1 MTPEQIDKLIE
12 AHVKA
17 EKAGDFAAAVA
28 MYTDDIEHDVVG
40 AAGGPLRGPEAAA
53 RRYERIQRDME
64 QDELVRTRTLYGEDF
79 CVIEHDAT
87 CRVVGQF
94 AGIEG
99 RGRQVRFRMLNI
111 FEFRDGLISRENIWK
126 DGTAIIAQLTAAPA
140 AATA

>member
-40 AAGGPLRGPEAAA
+40 APGGPLRGPDAAA
-53 RRYERIQRDME
+53 KRYERLQRDMK

-79 CVIEHDAT
+79 CVIEHDAAF
-87 CRVVGQF
+87 RVVGQF
-94 AGIEG
+94 AGIPG
-99 RGRQVRFRMLNI
+99 RDRQVRYRMLHI
-111 FEFRDGLISRENIWK
+111 FEFRDGRISRENVWR
-126 DGTAIIAQLTAAPA
+126 DSAAIIAQLTEAPVA
-140 AATA
+140 ETV